1 MDLGSE
7 HLENFKPVSKVE
19 FTVVI
24 PLLTPLI
31 SIETQRIEKENDAN
45 YVIPALIFRSDLLLK
60 HELPLR
66 GPPLA

>member
-7 HLENFKPVSKVE
+7 HLENFKPVNKVE
-19 FTVVI
+19 FTIVI

-31 SIETQRIEKENDAN
+31 SIETERIENETEAN
-45 YVIPALIFRSDLLLK
+45 YVIPELIFRSDRFLK